1 MVDAEDS
8 KSSGPCARV
17 GSIPTSGTNMTR
29 GSPLSAGPFSFFV
42 FFCLD
47 KKDHFVYEALKL
59 RLIEIVADLESKDH
73 LLLL

>member
-1 MVDAEDS
+1 MNR
-8 KSSGPCARV
+8 GP
-17 GSIPTSGTNMTR
+17 
-29 GSPLSAGPFSFFV
+29 PLSAGPFF

-47 KKDHFVYEALKL
+47 KKDHFVYEPLKL

>member
-8 KSSGPCARV
+8 KSSGPCALV
-17 GSIPTSGTNMTR
+17 GSIPTSGTNMNR
-29 GSPLSAGPFSFFV
+29 GSPLSAGPFF

-47 KKDHFVYEALKL
+47 KKDHFVYEPLKL